1 MKILTEDA
9 NVFCRHETGKV
20 SMLYATQDVVTINGR
35 KVLLTPDPMFKP
47 IVGCANLGPTIKPCT
62 LTISVSKGY
71 SDFVTIN
78 GRAICL
84 DTLTGVTDGT
94 PPASVEYHVRH
105 PGQTLVDVQ
114 E

>member
-9 NVFCRHETGKV
+9 QVFCRHETGKV
-20 SMLYATQDVVTINGR
+20 GLLATQFVVTINGR

-47 IVGCANLGPTIKPCT
+47 IGGCANIGTTIKPCT
-62 LTISVSKGY
+62 LTISVSQGY
-71 SDFVTIN
+71 SDLVTIN

-94 PPASVEYHVRH
+94 PPATVEYHVRH
-105 PGQTLVDVQ
+105 PGQTLVNVF